1 MSLVSVKSL
10 QSLPP
15 GSDTRPAQVRVRLKI
30 PKHYRNDPIL
40 STLVNQHQI
49 TINILSA
56 LLAVDTS
63 EGGWF
68 DLEMQGTQ
76 GQLAAAILH
85 INDLGVELWGDVP
98 SDELGW

>member
-1 MSLVSVKSL
+1 
-10 QSLPP
+10 
-15 GSDTRPAQVRVRLKI
+15 
-30 PKHYRNDPIL
+30 
-40 STLVNQHQI
+40 
-49 TINILSA
+49 
-56 LLAVDTS
+56 LLAADSS

-85 INDLGVELWGDVP
+85 INDLGVELWGDVS